1 MEALIIQMEALVPS
15 SHLKIIYDNI
25 TKQLKTGVVIIP
37 AYAKVKLVNVPDD
50 VQVIVKQYKKED
62 KKNDV
67 WVNTE
72 SCIIKKEEKK

>member
-25 TKQLKTGVVIIP
+25 VRQLKNGVVIIP

-50 VQVIVKQYKKED
+50 VQVIVKPYK
-62 KKNDV
+62 
-67 WVNTE
+67 
-72 SCIIKKEEKK
+72 EKK

>member
-25 TKQLKTGVVIIP
+25 MKQLKTGVVIIP

-67 WVNTE
+67 GF
-72 SCIIKKEEKK
+72 